1 MKVGG
6 GFVDLVDFTRSEVIA
21 HRFIPISFSRSV
33 KMKAQIVELF
43 LPAGTGSETLPPHQ
57 EPLPDLAVDP
67 KPPRATGTDPIAR
80 LDERGIPP

>member
-1 MKVGG
+1 
-6 GFVDLVDFTRSEVIA
+6 
-21 HRFIPISFSRSV
+21 
-33 KMKAQIVELF
+33 MKAQIVELF